1 MKLKCLVTG
10 GAGFIGSHCVDRL
23 KELGH
28 DVIVVDNECAPE
40 NDNFYWRD
48 DTDNHKVNIMDYDE
62 LAPLFKGVD
71 YVFHFAAES
80 RIQPSIIDPRYAIN
94 VNVVGTTNVLQASR
108 EANVK
113 RVMYSGTSAS
123 YGTANTPPLNED
135 MPTDCLNPY
144 SVGKVGGEEVCK
156 MYTRL
161 FGVETTRFRYFNVY
175 GDRSPT
181 KGQYAPVIGLFF
193 QQKIAKKPMTVVGD
207 GERRR
212 DYTHVSDIV
221 EANILA
227 ATCEDSRAVGGLFN
241 LGNGIN
247 YSVLDLVKMIG
258 GPYEHIKD
266 RLGEADATL
275 ADNTRAKEIL
285 GWDPEINLPEWVY
298 NNKPG

>member
-1 MKLKCLVTG
+1 MKCLVTG

-28 DVIVVDNECAPE
+28 DVVVVDNECAPE
-40 NDNFYWRD
+40 NDNFFWRD
-48 DTDNHKVNIMDYDE
+48 DTENHKINIMDYDA
-62 LAPLFKGVD
+62 LSPLFVDVD

-123 YGTANTPPLNED
+123 YGIANDPPLTED

-221 EANILA
+221 EANVLA
-227 ATCEDSRAVGGLFN
+227 ATCEDDRVIGGLFN

-285 GWDPEINLPEWVY
+285 GWDPKVDLPEWIY
-298 NNKPG
+298 DNKPG